1 MDNAPL
7 QKQIRDIQTQIAQE
21 EERYTNA
28 VKRCAGF
35 NELKEK
41 RLSIRALKG
50 QLQVLLNKDG
60 MGNSNN
66 LTAGSIES
74 SRELTE

>member
-1 MDNAPL
+1 MDDAL
-7 QKQIRDIQTQIAQE
+7 SQKQIRDIQAQIAQE
-21 EERYTNA
+21 EESYTNA
-28 VKRCAGF
+28 MKHRAGF

-41 RLSIRALKG
+41 RLSIRTLKD

-66 LTAGSIES
+66 LSAGSIES
-74 SRELTE
+74 GSKLTE

>member
-50 QLQVLLNKDG
+50 QLRVLLNQED
-60 MGNSNN
+60 MHNSNN
-66 LTAGSIES
+66 SSAGSIES
-74 SRELTE
+74 GRELTE

>member
-21 EERYTNA
+21 EEHYTNA

-50 QLQVLLNKDG
+50 QLQVLLNKDV

-66 LTAGSIES
+66 LSAGSIES
-74 SRELTE
+74 NRELTE

>member
-1 MDNAPL
+1 MDDAL
-7 QKQIRDIQTQIAQE
+7 SQKQIRDIQAQIAQE

-28 VKRCAGF
+28 VKRREGF

-41 RLSIRALKG
+41 RLSIRTLKD
-50 QLQVLLNKDG
+50 QLQALLNKDG

-66 LTAGSIES
+66 LSGGSIEGGS
-74 SRELTE
+74 KLTE